1 MGQIA
6 ESKRIPHLLR
16 RAGFGASPEEIAA
29 FAQLGF
35 AGAVDRLVD
44 YEAVP
49 NGALDAQVTQ
59 LESELDLTKL
69 PAIQT
74 IWLTRMLRT
83 ARPLEEKMTLFWHDH
98 FATGNAKVGRPQ
110 AMYDQNTLFRANAL
124 GNFRTLLQG
133 VSRDPAMLRW
143 LDSNA
148 NRKASPNENF
158 ARELMELFT
167 MGEGNYT
174 ELDVREAARAFTGWF
189 VNRQEGFAFNF
200 NRNQHDAGAKTIL
213 GRTGN
218 WDGGDVIDILLEQPA
233 TAQFMATKLF
243 TFFVHDHPAP
253 STINRLADT
262 FRGSGYEVRELVRA
276 ILHSPELSSD
286 EAYHALVKSP
296 AEHVVG
302 TMKTLGIDEVG
313 SAPLGL
319 LNRMGMALFNPPSVA
334 GWAWGAAWIN
344 TATLL
349 ERLNA
354 APNFMQAGGKVG
366 EAALLERFGGP
377 SPSAI
382 VARLLD
388 ALVDDDVPPS
398 VRSAIETD
406 VGRGAATQAGAPIRA
421 GAATQA
427 AAFAQDSRQVERAVH
442 GAIRLI
448 MALPVYQL
456 A

>member
-6 ESKRIPHLLR
+6 DSKRIPHLLR
-16 RAGFGASPEEIAA
+16 RAGFGGSPEEIAA
-29 FAQLGF
+29 YAQLGF
-35 AGAVDRLVD
+35 AAAVDRLVD

-49 NGALDAQVTQ
+49 NDALEAEVAR
-59 LESELDLTKL
+59 LEAELDLTKL
-69 PAIQT
+69 PSIQT

-98 FATGNAKVGRPQ
+98 FATGNSKVGRPQ
-110 AMYDQNTLFRANAL
+110 AMYDQNNLFRANAL

-148 NRKASPNENF
+148 NRKASPNENY

-174 ELDVREAARAFTGWF
+174 EQDVREAARAFTGWF
-189 VNRQEGFAFNF
+189 VNRQEGFVYAFNQ
-200 NRNQHDAGAKTIL
+200 NQHDNGSKTVL

-218 WDGGDVIDILLEQPA
+218 WDGDDIIDILLEQPA

-243 TFFVHDHPAP
+243 TFFVHDHPSP
-253 STINRLADT
+253 TTINRLADT
-262 FRGSGYEVRELVRA
+262 FRGSGYQVRELVRA
-276 ILHSPELSSD
+276 ILRSPEFSSD
-286 EAYHALVKSP
+286 DAYRAVVKSP
-296 AEHVVG
+296 AEYVIG
-302 TMKTLGIDEVG
+302 AMKTLGIAEVG

-319 LNRMGMALFNPPSVA
+319 LNRMGMTLFNPPNVG
-334 GWAWGAAWIN
+334 GWDWGPAWIN

-354 APNFMQAGGKVG
+354 ASTLMQAGGKAG
-366 EAALLERFGGP
+366 DAALIERFGGQ
-377 SPSAI
+377 SPGAI
-382 VARLLD
+382 VRRLLD
-388 ALVDDDVPPS
+388 ALVDGDVLTS
-398 VRSAIETD
+398 VRAAIEAEA
-406 VGRGAATQAGAPIRA
+406 GRGVSTHDG
-421 GAATQA
+421 
-427 AAFAQDSRQVERAVH
+427 AFAGDDRQVERAIRAAV
-442 GAIRLI
+442 RLI